1 MSGELTVRRADLG
14 RSEPPRWAWSERI
27 VLGYLNLLIGNEG
40 VGKGTLIAWLIARL
54 TRGEL
59 PGDLYGEPAGAA
71 VIGDEDS
78 FDGVWTPRL
87 YAAGADLARVVQVE
101 RPDGG
106 FVNLRE
112 DRDQLAAVVKGEG
125 LAVLYFDQLL
135 DNLGVEVDDWR
146 TKQVREALQPLRA
159 IARELNI
166 AALGSLHPN
175 KRGDSFRQLVSGAVA
190 FNAVS
195 RSSLLLAH
203 HPDDQTRRVAVVAKG
218 NLARRPASVEFVLAE
233 QSFAANGFNFTVPVA
248 RDFGV
253 GELTADDLIGAAAAT
268 VEHSKVR
275 DATEIIAA
283 LLPRDGEWHPVKPI
297 LEACAAEQIDERTA
311 QRAKDR
317 LRIAH
322 TRSGTFPA
330 ASLWRW
336 PSPDAHTTSASTV
349 GSVGSVASANGR
361 NPLQTGSPDTHDTH
375 DSENTCRE
383 RVASDADD
391 ELARIVAKFPD
402 LNLEAAA

>member
-146 TKQVREALQPLRA
+146 TKQVREALQPLRS

-175 KRGDSFRQLVSGAVA
+175 KRGDTFRQLVCGAVA

-203 HPDDQTRRVAVVAKG
+203 HPDDQTRRVAVVGKG

-233 QSFAANGFNFTVPVA
+233 HSFTANGHTFTVPVA
-248 RDFGV
+248 RDFA
-253 GELTADDLIGAAAAT
+253 TGAAHRRRPHRRRRRDRRAQQGPRRHRDHRGAT
-268 VEHSKVR
+268 PARRRMASGETDPRGVR
-275 DATEIIAA
+275 RRANRRTHRATSQGPAPHRPHA
-283 LLPRDGEWHPVKPI
+283 RQHVPG
-297 LEACAAEQIDERTA
+297 
-311 QRAKDR
+311 
-317 LRIAH
+317 RIALALAQSRRAHDKREHCRECRECRECKRPKSLTDWQSRH
-322 TRSGTFPA
+322 TRHTRQREHLSG
-330 ASLWRW
+330 
-336 PSPDAHTTSASTV
+336 V
-349 GSVGSVASANGR
+349 
-361 NPLQTGSPDTHDTH
+361 
-375 DSENTCRE
+375 CRE
-383 RVASDADD
+383 
-391 ELARIVAKFPD
+391 
-402 LNLEAAA
+402 